1 MSPEE
6 LVSMATLVTLYRLIT
21 REDIK
26 LIYAIKDPNNDPNI
40 GSARGN
46 NKSSTS
52 EALQTVGI
60 TASTSGM
67 ALLST
72 FLPAFILAALCF
84 LIFLICRRTQRRFYS
99 PRSYLGHMHDHERS
113 PELPHGFVN
122 WIGEF
127 IRLPDSHV
135 LRHSSLDGYFFLRF
149 LKKMSLLSFIG
160 CCITWPIL
168 MPIHIT
174 GGAGNTQLD
183 VLTFSNVVNPK
194 RYYAHTIVSWIFFG
208 FVFLMVCRESIFY
221 AALRQAYLLSPLY
234 ADRIS
239 SRTVLFMSVPQ
250 SYQNKAKLSKIFG
263 DSVKRVWTSE
273 DTSKLAR
280 LVRKRDNL
288 AYSLEGA
295 ETRYV
300 KNAHAAR
307 LKALKKQGRD
317 LEVSLEEAAVKQ
329 SSNESDL
336 HQSPWLLHVKRPSR
350 RSHYLFGE
358 KVDIIENL
366 RSRLAALIPKVEA
379 LQQEHRVGEAKSV
392 GGVFV
397 EFTTQRE
404 AQIAYQ
410 TLSHHHPS
418 QMTPRFIGIPPHQV
432 LWPALRYS
440 WYQRIVRKFA
450 VQGFI
455 AVLIIFWSIPSALIG
470 SISNITYLTNLLKF
484 LSFVNELPSFIKGV
498 ISGLLPAAGL
508 AILMSAVP
516 WIMRWCARQ
525 SGVPSTA
532 KAELFTQNA
541 HFCFQVVQVFL
552 VTTITSAASAATS
565 QIIKNP
571 LSAKDLLAKNLPKA
585 TNFYISY
592 FLFQGLM
599 LSSGAVVQVIAFL
612 VFQVLRTVF
621 DTTPR
626 KLYSRWAALTG
637 VWWGTV
643 FPVFTNMTVIA
654 ITYSCIA
661 PLVLG
666 FSALGLYLVYQAY
679 RYNLLFV
686 YEPVIDTKGL
696 VYPRALQQ
704 VLTGVYLAEI
714 CMFGLFAIRAA
725 IGPMVLMGM
734 FTVFTGLC
742 HISLNEALEPLLSA
756 LPHTLNNEEDWTCTT
771 PSDLE
776 KPRLLSRSM
785 TSGKEFLPRR
795 QNTLTLAEIA
805 TAPDSLSGK
814 LKNFRWWLFHPSIY
828 ANYAALRE
836 KIRQDPSIPYDEQV
850 SDNAYHPSC
859 VYSQPPLLW
868 IPRDAGGVSRQEV
881 ELTSAI
887 IPMTDNEAHL
897 NGKNKVVWDKVG
909 MKPPIWE
916 EKVFY

>member
-1 MSPEE
+1 MASEDLVAMS
-6 LVSMATLVTLYRLIT
+6 ALIG
-21 REDIK
+21 RGV
-26 LIYAIKDPNNDPNI
+26 LDPSNDPNI

-52 EALQTVGI
+52 DALQTVGI

-72 FLPAFILAALCF
+72 FLPAFILAVVCF

-113 PELPHGFVN
+113 PELPYGFVN
-122 WIGEF
+122 WIGDF
-127 IRLPDSHV
+127 IRLSDSHV

-168 MPIHIT
+168 MPINIT

-183 VLTFSNVVNPK
+183 LLTFSNVVDPK

-208 FVFLMVCRESIFY
+208 VVFLMVCRESIFY

-263 DSVKRVWTSE
+263 DSVKRVWISE
-273 DTSKLAR
+273 DTSKLAT
-280 LVRKRDNL
+280 LVRKRDRL
-288 AYSLEGA
+288 AYSLEDA
-295 ETRYV
+295 ETKYV
-300 KNAHAAR
+300 KAAHAAR

-317 LEVSLEEAAVKQ
+317 PEVSLEQAAVKQ
-329 SSNESDL
+329 NSNESDL
-336 HQSPWLLHVKRPSR
+336 DQSPWLLNVKRPSR
-350 RSHYLFGE
+350 LAHYFFGE
-358 KVDIIENL
+358 KVDIIEDL
-366 RSRLAALIPKVEA
+366 RSRLATLIPKVND
-379 LQQEHRVGEAKSV
+379 LQQEYRVGEAKSV
-392 GGVFV
+392 LWARTTVFMV
-397 EFTTQRE
+397 PEN
-404 AQIAYQ
+404 
-410 TLSHHHPS
+410 
-418 QMTPRFIGIPPHQV
+418 HQK
-432 LWPALRYS
+432 
-440 WYQRIVRKFA
+440 IA

-455 AVLIIFWSIPSALIG
+455 TVMIIFWSIPSAFIG

-484 LSFVNELPSFIKGV
+484 LKFVNDLPSFIKGI

-508 AILMSAVP
+508 AILMAAVP

-532 KAELFTQNA
+532 KVELFTQNA

-612 VFQVLRTVF
+612 LFKFFRAFF
-621 DTTPR
+621 DSTPR

-704 VLTGVYLAEI
+704 VLTGVYLAEV

-725 IGPMVLMGM
+725 IGPMILMGM
-734 FTVFTGLC
+734 FTVFTALC
-742 HISLNEALEPLLSA
+742 HVSLNEALTPLLSA
-756 LPHTLNNEEDWTCTT
+756 LPHTLNNEDDWTCTT
-771 PSDLE
+771 PSDFE
-776 KPRLLSRSM
+776 KPEFLSRSM

-795 QNTLTLAEIA
+795 QSTLTLAEIT
-805 TAPDSLSGK
+805 TAPDSIWDK

-836 KIRQDPSIPYDEQV
+836 KIRQDPSIPYDEHI
-850 SDNAYHPSC
+850 SDNAYYPSC
-859 VYSQPPLLW
+859 VYSPPPLLW

-881 ELTSAI
+881 ELTSTI

-897 NGKNKVVWDKVG
+897 DEKNKVVWDKVG

>member
-1 MSPEE
+1 MEMSSED
-6 LVSMATLVTLYRLIT
+6 LVAMSALIG
-21 REDIK
+21 RGV
-26 LIYAIKDPNNDPNI
+26 LDPSNDPNI
-40 GSARGN
+40 GSARGS

-52 EALQTVGI
+52 DALQTVGI

-72 FLPAFILAALCF
+72 FLPAFILAVVGF

-99 PRSYLGHMHDHERS
+99 PRSYLGHIHDHERS
-113 PELPHGFVN
+113 PELPYGFVN
-122 WIGEF
+122 WIGDF
-127 IRLPDSHV
+127 IRLSDSHV
-135 LRHSSLDGYFFLRF
+135 LRNSSLDGYLFLRF

-168 MPIHIT
+168 MPINIT

-183 VLTFSNVVNPK
+183 LLTFSNVVNPK

-208 FVFLMVCRESIFY
+208 VVFLMVCRESIFY

-273 DTSKLAR
+273 DTSKLAT
-280 LVRKRDNL
+280 LVRKRDRL
-288 AYSLEGA
+288 AYSLEDA

-300 KNAHAAR
+300 KAAHAAR
-307 LKALKKQGRD
+307 LKVLKKQGRD
-317 LEVSLEEAAVKQ
+317 PEVSLEQATVKQ

-336 HQSPWLLHVKRPSR
+336 DQAPWLLNVKRPSR
-350 RSHYLFGE
+350 LAHYVFGE
-358 KVDIIENL
+358 KVDIIEDL
-366 RSRLAALIPKVEA
+366 RSRLATLIPEVNE
-379 LQQEHRVGEAKSV
+379 LQQEHRVGEAKTV

-455 AVLIIFWSIPSALIG
+455 TVMIIFWSIPSALIG

-484 LSFVNELPSFIKGV
+484 LKFVNELPSFIKGI

-508 AILMSAVP
+508 AILMAAVP

-612 VFQVLRTVF
+612 LFKFFRAFF
-621 DTTPR
+621 DSTPR

-643 FPVFTNMTVIA
+643 FPVFTNMAVIA

-686 YEPVIDTKGL
+686 YEPVVDTKGL

-704 VLTGVYLAEI
+704 VLTGVYLAEV

-734 FTVFTGLC
+734 FTAFTALC
-742 HISLNEALEPLLSA
+742 HISLNEALAPLLSA
-756 LPHTLNNEEDWTCTT
+756 LPHTLNNEDDWTCTT
-771 PSDLE
+771 PSDFE
-776 KPRLLSRSM
+776 KPEFLSRTM

-795 QNTLTLAEIA
+795 QSTLTLAEIT
-805 TAPDSLSGK
+805 TAPDSIWDK
-814 LKNFRWWLFHPSIY
+814 FENFRWWLFHPSIY

-836 KIRQDPSIPYDEQV
+836 KIRQDPSIPYDEHI
-850 SDNAYHPSC
+850 SDNAYYPSC
-859 VYSQPPLLW
+859 VYSRPPLLW

-881 ELTSAI
+881 ELTSTI

-897 NGKNKVVWDKVG
+897 DEKNKVVWDKVG

>member
-1 MSPEE
+1 MSPED
-6 LVSMATLVTLYRLIT
+6 LVTMTELIS
-21 REDIK
+21 RGV
-26 LIYAIKDPNNDPNI
+26 LDPNNDPNI
-40 GSARGN
+40 GSARGE

-52 EALQTVGI
+52 DALNSVGL

-72 FLPAFILAALCF
+72 FLPAFILAIVCF
-84 LIFLICRRTQRRFYS
+84 LVFLICRRTQRRFYS

-113 PELPHGFVN
+113 PELSQGFIN

-149 LKKMSLLSFIG
+149 LKKMSLLCFIG

-168 MPIHIT
+168 MPVHIT

-183 VLTFSNVVNPK
+183 LLTFSNVVDPK

-208 FVFLMVCRESIFY
+208 AVFLMVCRESIFY

-239 SRTVLFMSVPQ
+239 SRTVLFMSVPK
-250 SYQNKAKLSKIFG
+250 SYQNKTKLSKIFG
-263 DSVKRVWTSE
+263 DSVKRVWASE

-280 LVRKRDNL
+280 LVNERDSL
-288 AYSLEGA
+288 AYLLEGA

-300 KNAHAAR
+300 KDAHAAR
-307 LKALKKQGRD
+307 LKALKKQGR
-317 LEVSLEEAAVKQ
+317 EPEISLEEATVKQ
-329 SSNESDL
+329 STETDIK
-336 HQSPWLLHVKRPSR
+336 QAPWLLNVKRPSR
-350 RSHYLFGE
+350 LSYYVFGR
-358 KVDIIENL
+358 KIDIIDSL
-366 RSRLAALIPKVEA
+366 RSRLATLIPKVNA
-379 LQQEHRVGEAKSV
+379 LQEERRIGEAKSI

-455 AVLIIFWSIPSALIG
+455 TVLIIFWSIPSALIG
-470 SISNITYLTNLLKF
+470 SISNIAYLTNLLKF
-484 LSFVNELPSFIKGV
+484 LSFVNELPPFIKGI

-508 AILMSAVP
+508 AILMSTVP
-516 WIMRWCARQ
+516 WIMRWCGRQ

-612 VFQVLRTVF
+612 VFKFFRAFF
-621 DTTPR
+621 DSTPR

-686 YEPVIDTKGL
+686 YEPVVDTKGL

-704 VLTGVYLAEI
+704 VLTGVYLAEV

-734 FTVFTGLC
+734 FTVFTALC
-742 HISLNEALEPLLSA
+742 HISLNEALAPLLSA
-756 LPHTLNNEEDWTCTT
+756 LPHTLNNEDDWTCTT
-771 PSDLE
+771 PIDLD
-776 KPRLLSRSM
+776 KPGFLSRTM

-795 QNTLTLAEIA
+795 QSTLTLAEIT
-805 TAPDSLSGK
+805 TAQDSLWDK
-814 LKNFRWWLFHPSIY
+814 LKNIRWWLFHPSIY

-836 KIRQDPSIPYDEQV
+836 KIRQDPSIPYDEHV
-850 SDNAYHPSC
+850 SDNAYFPTC
-859 VYSQPPLLW
+859 VYSRPPLLW

-881 ELTSAI
+881 ELTNPI
-887 IPMTDNEAHL
+887 IPMTDDEAHL
-897 NGKNKVVWDKVG
+897 DEKNKVVWDKVG